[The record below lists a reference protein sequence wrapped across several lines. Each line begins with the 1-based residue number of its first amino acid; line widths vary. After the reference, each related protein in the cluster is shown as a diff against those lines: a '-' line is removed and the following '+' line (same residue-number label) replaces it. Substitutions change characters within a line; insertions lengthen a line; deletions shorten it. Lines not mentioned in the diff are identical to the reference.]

1 MEIEKKEREE
11 NERVE
16 AIKRE
21 EALVIVKEN
30 VLEWIKQGVE
40 GRVEA
45 LDLIAISKDNQI
57 GLQYV
62 VKLIKEINEA

>member
-21 EALVIVKEN
+21 EALVIVKEK

-40 GRVEA
+40 GRVGA